1 MCHKTIW
8 TLDLI
13 KGADSKCTTT
23 RRMRQNKTKIHH
35 HHPLDTLTGLAGVVR
50 DSGYDFRDFSDYCVC
65 P

>member
-1 MCHKTIW
+1 M
-8 TLDLI
+8 I

-23 RRMRQNKTKIHH
+23 RRMRQNKTEIHH